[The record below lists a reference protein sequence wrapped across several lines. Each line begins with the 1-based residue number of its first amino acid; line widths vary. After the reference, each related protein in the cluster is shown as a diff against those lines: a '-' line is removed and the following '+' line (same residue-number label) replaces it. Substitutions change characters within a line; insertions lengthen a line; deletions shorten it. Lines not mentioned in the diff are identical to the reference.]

1 MSSTAILAVSLVA
14 FGQPVSYD
22 RRTTPIRA
30 GTLLIDNHRLGGL
43 GGPVYHGSPNLFW
56 ILDNDASTKPA
67 GWSFVNP
74 LGRTTLSASD
84 AARWSL
90 IDPATPAAGTQ
101 MAKNNAPY
109 WEVPLSSVS
118 DEALSQFDILV
129 MSPRQGYA
137 VSGRERERLR
147 NYIDQGGTLWI
158 DNFDTSQPD
167 PVSGYPY
174 GFELNPSVGPFGAD
188 FNHPLLSSPNRLNN
202 TDLAAMT
209 SSTLL
214 ASTPVAPIA
223 LQDLLYAGHVANSAR
238 FLAVAGFN
246 NGSTISVARLGQGA
260 MVVTTGSITATLNRG
275 RNPATG
281 AVDFNNWRYNS
292 FGAVQDAGY
301 RGAIKFAL
309 NVVALNSDFNGSR
322 GGSRNT
328 GASAVNISAPL
339 LRKFTEPFPGGFTN
353 ANPPSIAGAT
363 W

>member
-1 MSSTAILAVSLVA
+1 MQWNRLVSSTAILAVSLVA

-90 IDPATPAAGTQ
+90 IDPATPVAGTQ

-137 VSGRERERLR
+137 ISGRERERLR

-167 PVSGYPY
+167 PVSSYPY
-174 GFELNPSVGPFGAD
+174 GFELNPSIGPFGAD

-309 NVVALNSDFNGSR
+309 NVVALNSDFNGS
-322 GGSRNT
+322 
-328 GASAVNISAPL
+328 
-339 LRKFTEPFPGGFTN
+339 
-353 ANPPSIAGAT
+353 
-363 W
+363 